1 MFILMGAAIAS
12 TRAGADLYE
21 ALDRWLTKIPGGLV
35 VPILA
40 MGIIIYFLSNLG
52 KVEAIAAGILIG
64 NLSLIY
70 VLIKVYKNKLK

>member
-1 MFILMGAAIAS
+1 MLIIYFGIAISVVKLRYSQKAQS
-12 TRAGADLYE
+12 DE
-21 ALDRWLTKIPGGLV
+21 FKIPGGLL

-52 KVEAIAAGILIG
+52 KVEAIAAGISIG
-64 NLSLIY
+64 ILSLIY

>member
-1 MFILMGAAIAS
+1 MKAAYQKY
-12 TRAGADLYE
+12 TLE
-21 ALDRWLTKIPGGLV
+21 FKIPGGLV

-52 KVEAIAAGILIG
+52 KTEAIAAGILIG
-64 NLSLIY
+64 ILSLIY